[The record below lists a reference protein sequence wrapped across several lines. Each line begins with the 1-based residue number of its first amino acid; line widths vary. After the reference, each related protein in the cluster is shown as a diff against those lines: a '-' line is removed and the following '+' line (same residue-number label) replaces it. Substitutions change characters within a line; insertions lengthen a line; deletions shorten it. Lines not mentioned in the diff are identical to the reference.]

1 MKSFLSGLYAR
12 LAEPSTYAGLSA
24 VSLAVAG
31 ALGQNGP
38 ARYAALASAAI
49 GGAIAVARSEGNATV
64 VQTLNQALPLLPL
77 VVPVLEPL
85 LGAVLK
91 PSTVAP
97 TALAS

>member
-1 MKSFLSGLYAR
+1 MKSFLSGLLAH

-31 ALGQNGP
+31 ALGQNGT
-38 ARYAALASAAI
+38 ARYAALTSAAI
-49 GGAIAVARSEGNATV
+49 GGAIAIARSEGSTAV

-85 LGAVLK
+85 LDAVLK
-91 PSTVAP
+91 PSTKAGSVPAV
-97 TALAS
+97 